1 MTATTKV
8 KFRRLDDLKPDP
20 ENARVHSPAQ
30 VEQIA
35 ASIRRFGWT
44 APILVDDVI
53 RAGNGRYAAA
63 EGLYAAGETIYLAPG
78 KDRGGPAIPD
88 GTIPA
93 IDCSGWSAEERTAY
107 ALADNRIAE
116 NASWNDDLLRTQL
129 DGLASLQFDLDAA
142 GFDMGSVTMILASG
156 NEANDP
162 LAHWEGMPEFDQQ
175 DKRPFRSIPVHFST
189 QADVDKFAAATG
201 LVISDATRYLWFP
214 ETPIERYADKQ
225 YEHAGE

>member
-1 MTATTKV
+1 MPATTKV
-8 KFRRLDDLKPDP
+8 KFRRLDGLAPDP
-20 ENARVHSPAQ
+20 DNARVHSDAQ

-35 ASIRRFGWT
+35 ASIRRFGFT

-63 EGLYAAGETIYLAPG
+63 ERLYAAGETIHLPPG
-78 KDRGGPAIPD
+78 AENGGAAIPI

-93 IDCSGWSAEERTAY
+93 IDCSGWSPEERTAY

-116 NASWNDDLLRTQL
+116 NATWDEDRLREQL

-162 LAHWEGMPEFDQQ
+162 ADHWLGMPEFDQQ

-189 QADVDKFAAATG
+189 QEDVDKFAAATG
-201 LVISDATRYLWFP
+201 LVP
-214 ETPIERYADKQ
+214 N
-225 YEHAGE
+225 